1 MTRAENWKDDI
12 SLYVK
17 NRLKDKLILVGEI
30 VEGTAKELCPVD
42 TGNLRGSINYQ
53 MGDDGL
59 SVIVGTPV
67 EYAPF
72 VEFGT
77 QFMGGTPFLR
87 GGLLMNKAKILKVLN
102 L

>member
-1 MTRAENWKDDI
+1 MRTENWKDDI

-30 VEGTAKELCPVD
+30 VEGEAKELCPVD
-42 TGNLRGSINYQ
+42 TGNLRGSINSQ
-53 MGDDGL
+53 LGDDGL

-67 EYAPF
+67 EYAPHI
-72 VEFGT
+72 EFGT
-77 QFMGGTPFLR
+77 RFMGGTPFLR
-87 GGLLMNKAKILKVLN
+87 AGLLMNKAKILKVLN

>member
-1 MTRAENWKDDI
+1 
-12 SLYVK
+12 
-17 NRLKDKLILVGEI
+17 
-30 VEGTAKELCPVD
+30 
-42 TGNLRGSINYQ
+42 

-102 L
+102 LWLLN